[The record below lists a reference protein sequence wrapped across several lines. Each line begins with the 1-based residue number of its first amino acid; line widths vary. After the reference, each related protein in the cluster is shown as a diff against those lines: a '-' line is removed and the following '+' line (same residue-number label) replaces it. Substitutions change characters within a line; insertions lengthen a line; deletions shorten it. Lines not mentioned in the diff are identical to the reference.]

1 MEKRRGFVCP
11 SWLARPAY
19 FLFSAIVF
27 PLVLALGWPFLLLKE
42 KRRKTLLP
50 RLGFQPYPKTDVDGP
65 GPVWIHA
72 LSVGELLSA
81 VPLIEG
87 LRARLGDARPIVVS
101 VSTLSG
107 RLIAGKRL
115 EGKIDG
121 LFYFPYDTPL
131 AYRRCFS
138 RIRPDLF
145 VLVETDVW
153 PGYLSFFRSRGIPCV
168 LVNGRLTERSFCS
181 FARWWSLFG
190 PAFAVFRMIYP
201 QSVREASR
209 FRDLG
214 VGPDRLGRPGNLKF
228 DANGGSVSEDG
239 GRSLRKILGFEPND
253 RILIAGSTHAG
264 EERTLL
270 EVFARLRGEVDGLKL
285 ILVPR
290 HPERGLEV
298 RDICRASGFEVAL
311 LTDRRIER
319 PDVVVVDRLGFLG
332 RFYPLAEMAFVGGSI
347 VPKGG
352 QNPIEPALAGKPIV
366 FGPDMSDFPDIAPE
380 LVERG
385 GARVITDGDA
395 LHKVMLDWLMHRD
408 EAAEA
413 GAKALE
419 AVEAHRGITD
429 HLVEELVEL
438 LAATSSASGRTV
450 YSGPGKSPD

>member
-11 SWLARPAY
+11 SWLARPIY
-19 FLFSAIVF
+19 FLLSGLVF
-27 PLVLALGWPFLLLKE
+27 PLVLAVAWPFLLLKE

-50 RLGFQPYPKTDVDGP
+50 RLGFQPYPEIGADGP

-87 LRARLGDARPIVVS
+87 LRARLGATRPILVS

-107 RLIAGKRL
+107 RRIAEKRL

-121 LFYFPYDTPL
+121 LVYFPYDTPL
-131 AYRRCFS
+131 AYRRCLS
-138 RIRPDLF
+138 RIRPALF
-145 VLVETDVW
+145 ILVETDVW
-153 PGYLSFFRSRGIPCV
+153 PGYLRLFHSRRIPCV
-168 LVNGRLTERSFCS
+168 LVNGRLTERSLRS
-181 FARWWSLFG
+181 FERWWGLFG
-190 PAFAVFRMIYP
+190 PAFEVFRAVYP
-201 QSVREASR
+201 QSPREASR
-209 FRDLG
+209 FRHLG
-214 VGPDRLGRPGNLKF
+214 VAPERLGRSGNLKF
-228 DANGGSVSEDG
+228 DAVWGSVTEDG
-239 GRSLRKILGFEPND
+239 GRSLRKILGFEPAD
-253 RILIAGSTHAG
+253 RIVIGGSTHAG
-264 EERTLL
+264 EELTMLKAFAQL
-270 EVFARLRGEVDGLKL
+270 KSEVEGLKL

-311 LTDRRIER
+311 LTDRKIER

-332 RFYPLAEMAFVGGSI
+332 RLYPLAEVVFVGGSL
-347 VPKGG
+347 VSRGG
-352 QNPIEPALAGKPIV
+352 QNPIEPALSGKPIV

-385 GARVITDGDA
+385 GARMIADQEA
-395 LHKVMLDWLMHRD
+395 LHAVMLDWLMHPE

-419 AVEAHRGITD
+419 VVGAHRGITD
-429 HLVEELVEL
+429 FLVAEFVEM
-438 LAATSSASGRTV
+438 LAADSPVSCSEIF
-450 YSGPGKSPD
+450 SGPGKSSA